1 MGRTVFFRRCN
12 IHYCVPDT
20 YLSMDVSMSFV
31 NFWPDMSVKCIL
43 CSHSILQSLM
53 QLSVHQF
60 YLSTTCFGH
69 IGPSSGTITSTIVAK
84 AVSLYSCFS
93 ICATIHLLDALFC
106 FVFLVAQVHPT
117 NSSFVR
123 T

>member
-1 MGRTVFFRRCN
+1 ML
-12 IHYCVPDT
+12 YED
-20 YLSMDVSMSFV
+20 S
-31 NFWPDMSVKCIL
+31 
-43 CSHSILQSLM
+43 SHSILQSLM

-69 IGPSSGTITSTIVAK
+69 IGPSSGTIIIVAK

-93 ICATIHLLDALFC
+93 ICATIHLLDAVFC
-106 FVFLVAQVHPT
+106 FFFLVAQVHLT
-117 NSSFVR
+117 NFSFVR